1 MAMQTEKLPLS
12 RTQPSNGSK
21 TAKAVFAAG
30 ALLSAFGVASC
41 CALPVALSL
50 LGISAASLVGIG
62 YLAGQYQRELFY
74 AAAACLGVASLLTL
88 RQRRARMCASG
99 VASPGSAL
107 DWGSKL
113 AMILSLGLLALTFW
127 IESPL

>member
-12 RTQPSNGSK
+12 RAQPRNAGNP
-21 TAKAVFAAG
+21 AKAVFAAG

-62 YLAGQYQRELFY
+62 YVAAQYQRELFY
-74 AAAACLGVASLLTL
+74 AAAACLGVAFVLTL
-88 RQRRARMCASG
+88 RQRTARMCASG
-99 VASPGSAL
+99 AASPGSAL
-107 DWGSKL
+107 DWASKL
-113 AMILSLGLLALTFW
+113 AMILALGLLALTFW
-127 IESPL
+127 IEPPL

>member
-1 MAMQTEKLPLS
+1 MRPGND
-12 RTQPSNGSK
+12 SNGGNGGN
-21 TAKAVFAAG
+21 TAKAVLATG

-62 YLAGQYQRELFY
+62 YVAGQYQRELFY
-74 AAAACLGVASLLTL
+74 AAAAFLGVASFLAL

-113 AMILSLGLLALTFW
+113 AMILALGLLALTFW